1 MDLRQLRYFQAVAH
15 ARSLSS
21 AAERLGMAQ
30 PPLGRQIRALEE
42 ALGVTLVLRSQ
53 RGVTLTEVGRN
64 FLARTDDLLRRMDEA
79 IEEVR
84 EIAKGGKGQLSIG
97 LIDEALAGHIAQKV
111 TAFASSNRDIGVITT
126 TDSSASLATQ
136 VNDQTLDAAVIFGP
150 PPAHLLDITFR
161 VIDRAPLGALVSAH
175 HPAVAAGHVHLADL
189 GDETFVIGRISFT
202 ARPQRR
208 VPKSPPPIPPGNR
221 GRIPPRTWPG
231 RWTRRRHC
239 CSAIPPLP
247 LTAIAFT
254 TICHTRP
261 RSKDIRGLSCMARC
275 RQRCCSTSPRH
286 FMAGRPGALAIATSA
301 PSLPETRFA

>member
-42 ALGVTLVLRSQ
+42 ALGVTLVVRSQ

-64 FLARTDDLLRRMDEA
+64 FLTRTDDLLRRMDEA

-97 LIDEALAGHIAQKV
+97 LIDEALAGQIAQTV
-111 TAFASSNRDIGVITT
+111 TVFASNNRDISVITT
-126 TDSSASLATQ
+126 TDSSISLATQ

-150 PPAHLLDITFR
+150 LPANLLDITFR

-175 HPAVAAGHVHLADL
+175 HPAVAAGYVQLTDL
-189 GDETFVIGRISFT
+189 GDETFVMGRFNPMSGYYVQFTQLMRRFGIKPKVLSGIDPNMMIMEFVAAGRGISLMT
-202 ARPQRR
+202 LDAHPQLRPDLRLLPISESEASFERLLVWRPDNTNRSLRR
-208 VPKSPPPIPPGNR
+208 FLDNFGPK
-221 GRIPPRTWPG
+221 
-231 RWTRRRHC
+231 
-239 CSAIPPLP
+239 L
-247 LTAIAFT
+247 
-254 TICHTRP
+254 
-261 RSKDIRGLSCMARC
+261 KGLSA
-275 RQRCCSTSPRH
+275 
-286 FMAGRPGALAIATSA
+286 A
-301 PSLPETRFA
+301 

>member
-1 MDLRQLRYFQAVAH
+1 
-15 ARSLSS
+15 
-21 AAERLGMAQ
+21 
-30 PPLGRQIRALEE
+30 
-42 ALGVTLVLRSQ
+42 
-53 RGVTLTEVGRN
+53 
-64 FLARTDDLLRRMDEA
+64 MDEA

-189 GDETFVIGRISFT
+189 GDETFVMGRFIPMSGYYVQFT
-202 ARPQRR
+202 QLMRR
-208 VPKSPPPIPPGNR
+208 FGIKPKM
-221 GRIPPRTWPG
+221 
-231 RWTRRRHC
+231 
-239 CSAIPPLP
+239 
-247 LTAIAFT
+247 
-254 TICHTRP
+254 
-261 RSKDIRGLSCMARC
+261 LSGIDSNMMIMEFVA
-275 RQRCCSTSPRH
+275 
-286 FMAGRPGALAIATSA
+286 AGRGT
-301 PSLPETRFA
+301 

>member
-175 HPAVAAGHVHLADL
+175 HPAVAAGYVHLADL
-189 GDETFVIGRISFT
+189 GDETFVMGRFNPMSGYYVQFTQLMRRFGIKPKMLSGIDPNMMIMEFVAAGRGISLMT
-202 ARPQRR
+202 LDAHPQLRPDL
-208 VPKSPPPIPPGNR
+208 
-221 GRIPPRTWPG
+221 
-231 RWTRRRHC
+231 HL
-239 CSAIPPLP
+239 LP
-247 LTAIAFT
+247 LSEPEASFERLLVW
-254 TICHTRP
+254 RP
-261 RSKDIRGLSCMARC
+261 DNTNRSLRRFLDSFGPKLKGLA
-275 RQRCCSTSPRH
+275 
-286 FMAGRPGALAIATSA
+286 AG
-301 PSLPETRFA
+301 